1 MELVYANSNVEK
13 VCTSVK
19 AAQKHFGG
27 DKGTA
32 IALMSK
38 IQALEAAIT
47 LQDIVLMPPF
57 HIHPLHNKGRSKLKG
72 CFAIDVKGRSNPWR
86 LILQPLDDS
95 HEPLEATNIDEV
107 ASAVKVVMIEQVSKH
122 YE

>member
-1 MELVYANSNVEK
+1 MELVYADNKVEA
-13 VCTSVK
+13 VCTSTK
-19 AAQKHFGG
+19 AAQRHFGG
-27 DKGTA
+27 DKGMA

-38 IQALEAAIT
+38 IQALEAAPT
-47 LQDIVLMPPF
+47 LQAISLMPSF
-57 HIHPLHNKGRSKLKG
+57 YLHPLHNKGRSKLQG

-95 HEPLEATNIDEV
+95 HKPLGVTNIDEV